1 MPAETKAARHR
12 RLAANAVA
20 MAARSSDADRD
31 ALLLIA
37 GHHLALASKADHGAI
52 RAARGAATAARR
64 PPSARC
70 NEVGQAAV
78 AVRAAEPSD
87 IERRA
92 TPPRQARRR

>member
-12 RLAANAVA
+12 RWAANAVA
-20 MAARSSDADRD
+20 IATRSSDADRD
-31 ALLLIA
+31 TLLLIA
-37 GHHLALASKADHGAI
+37 RRHLALASKADHGAI
-52 RAARGAATAARR
+52 RAPRDAATAAADRR
-64 PPSARC
+64 PPGAH
-70 NEVGQAAV
+70 EVGQAAV

>member
-52 RAARGAATAARR
+52 SAPRPARAVRRSPSPGAH
-64 PPSARC
+64 
-70 NEVGQAAV
+70 EVGLCG
-78 AVRAAEPSD
+78 P
-87 IERRA
+87 
-92 TPPRQARRR
+92 